1 MRFRS
6 VRALAVCALFAA
18 FVAVVSAAISIPT
31 DAPYIQTFD
40 TIGTTATAAL
50 PADFRLD
57 RPSTVRTVGTF
68 AAALSNTTQAG
79 GTNLSTIATNGA
91 YNFGATADSG
101 DRAIGFLSSGSATQ
115 SGNLYVQ
122 LANNTGTALS
132 GLQVSYNVEKYR
144 NGINPAGFRIQLY
157 TSTDGATWAAAGPAF
172 TTAFP
177 ADTGTNSGF
186 ASAPG
191 ATVNVNGPLTA
202 AIPAGGAFYLAW
214 NYSVASG
221 STTTNAQA
229 LAIDDISIKGIVDD
243 TPPPDTAPLVSS
255 VTPADGSTGVA
266 VDTNLVV
273 NFSET
278 VNAGAGAF
286 ALSCGGVPQDLTQSA
301 SPSDSFTLD
310 PVSNL
315 PNGET
320 CTLTVTGASVSDTD
334 GTPDQMAS
342 NVVVSFTTVAGPTSS
357 TSVIVISQVYG
368 GGGNASATYR
378 NDFVELYN
386 RGAATVNITGWS
398 VQYASATGT
407 SWANKQMLAGTI
419 APGQYYLISLAS
431 GGAVGA
437 FLPEPNV
444 DGGINMSATAGKVAL
459 VENGDEL
466 SGACP
471 LPNAHV
477 MDFVGYG
484 STATCREGATNAPA
498 GSNTTALLRRDGGLI
513 DTDTNGADFVAGTP
527 LPRRTAPFVE
537 VGPTVVFTDPG
548 TNGVNAPRDATIEI
562 SFSEPVDVI
571 GAWFGISCA
580 VSGTHTS
587 ATFASTT
594 LTRYITPN
602 DNFTAGEQCTVTIF
616 KDQVTDQDL
625 DDAGANTNTLPAN
638 YVWSFTVADG
648 AAPPFPPSV
657 HLTMGK
663 PSDAIASPDS
673 PSDFLMEK
681 PEFALSY
688 NRDLGRPN
696 WVSWHLSQE
705 WIGTL
710 ARVDTFRPDPGVP
723 PDWYRVQSFD
733 FSGSGFDRGHMV
745 PNADRD
751 PETSIPINQAT
762 FLMSNMIAQAP
773 GNNQGP
779 WALLENYLRTLL
791 PANEIYI
798 VAGGT
803 GTGGTGSSGVVT
815 TTLAGGRVTVPAQT
829 WKVALVIPAGGG
841 DDISRVTCSARTL
854 AVIMPNDHGIRFTT
868 TDPPQPRPWEDFLT
882 SVDAVETL
890 TGYDFFSN
898 LPAAVQRCLEA
909 GINGVNPPN
918 VPVFS
923 ALASPTIE
931 GGTATV
937 AISGVLSVAGLAPS
951 GTVAV
956 SLAGVTVNA
965 PIGADGGFTATLP
978 ASTLSAANSPYAIGF
993 SYAGD
998 ANFTAATGSSSLTVI
1013 DTTGPTI
1020 GGVTTTPDELGAPN
1034 HKMVDVRVEYSV
1046 SDFSAAASCT
1056 LTVGSNE
1063 PVNGIGDGNTS
1074 VDWRVVDAHHVQLRA
1089 ERAGGGSGRVY
1100 TVTVRCTDAFGNAST
1115 GIGTVRVSK

>member
-6 VRALAVCALFAA
+6 VRALAVCALVCVLTLVPRADTAVQSLPFSQDWSNTTLIVTDDNWGAVPGIVGYRGDGMTGGTGVNPQTVLAEAGPAGAVLDVNPNQGNPNTFATGGVA
-18 FVAVVSAAISIPT
+18 EFHLTDPVVALNGSGTARAPHLVISINTIGLSNVHVAYNLRDLDGSADNSVQPVALQFRVGDSGSYTNVPAGFVADASSGPSQATLVTPVSVDLPAATANQPVVQIRIITTDAVGNDEWIGVDDVLVTGSTTPGDAAPAVVSI
-31 DAPYIQTFD
+31 
-40 TIGTTATAAL
+40 
-50 PADFRLD
+50 
-57 RPSTVRTVGTF
+57 
-68 AAALSNTTQAG
+68 
-79 GTNLSTIATNGA
+79 
-91 YNFGATADSG
+91 
-101 DRAIGFLSSGSATQ
+101 
-115 SGNLYVQ
+115 
-122 LANNTGTALS
+122 
-132 GLQVSYNVEKYR
+132 
-144 NGINPAGFRIQLY
+144 
-157 TSTDGATWAAAGPAF
+157 
-172 TTAFP
+172 
-177 ADTGTNSGF
+177 
-186 ASAPG
+186 
-191 ATVNVNGPLTA
+191 
-202 AIPAGGAFYLAW
+202 
-214 NYSVASG
+214 
-221 STTTNAQA
+221 
-229 LAIDDISIKGIVDD
+229 
-243 TPPPDTAPLVSS
+243 
-255 VTPADGSTGVA
+255 TPADGATAVA
-266 VDTNLVV
+266 VDSTIAVSFTEAV
-273 NFSET
+273 T
-278 VNAGAGAF
+278 AQPGAF
-286 ALSCGGVPQDLTQSA
+286 ALACAGTPQTFTQSP
-301 SPSDSFTLD
+301 SPSDTFTLT
-310 PVSNL
+310 PSSPLPHQATCVVTVS
-315 PNGET
+315 
-320 CTLTVTGASVSDTD
+320 ASAIADVDTD
-334 GTPDQMAS
+334 DPPDVMAADRS
-342 NVVVSFTTVAGPTSS
+342 ISFTTVAAPPDDSD
-357 TSVIVISQVYG
+357 SVIVISQVYG
-368 GGGNASATYR
+368 GGGNTGATYR

-386 RGAATVNITGWS
+386 RGAATIDITGWS

-407 SWANKQMLAGTI
+407 SWTNKQMLAGTI
-419 APGQYYLISLAS
+419 APGQYYLIALAS

-437 FLPEPNV
+437 FLPEPNS

-459 VENGDEL
+459 VDNGDEL
-466 SGACP
+466 AGACP
-471 LPNAHV
+471 LPNTHV

-484 STATCREGATNAPA
+484 STASCREGGTNAPG
-498 GSNTTALLRRDGGLI
+498 GSNTTAIIRKDGGVI

-537 VGPTVVFTDPG
+537 VGPSVVFTDPG

-571 GAWFGISCA
+571 GAWFAINCA

-638 YVWSFTVADG
+638 HVWSFTVADG

-657 HLTMGK
+657 HLAMGK
-663 PSDAIASPDS
+663 PSNATASVDAPT
-673 PSDFLMEK
+673 DFLMEK
-681 PEFALSY
+681 PEYALSY

-710 ARVDTFRPDPGVP
+710 ARVDTFRPDPGIP

-762 FLMSNMIAQAP
+762 FLMSNMLAQAP
-773 GNNQGP
+773 DNNQGP
-779 WALLENYLRTLL
+779 WASLENYLRTLL
-791 PANEIYI
+791 PANELYI

-803 GTGGTGSSGVVT
+803 GVGGTGSTGVFT
-815 TTLAGGRVTVPAQT
+815 TTLAGGQVTVPAAT

-841 DDISRVTCSARTL
+841 DDVSRATCTSRTL
-854 AVIMPNDHGIRFTT
+854 AVLMPNSNSAGFRNA
-868 TDPPQPRPWEDFLT
+868 PWENYLT
-882 SVDAVETL
+882 TVDAIETL
-890 TGYDFFSN
+890 TGYDFFSS

-931 GGTATV
+931 AGTATV
-937 AISGVLSVAGLAPS
+937 AISGILSVAGLAPS

-956 SLAGVTVNA
+956 TLAGVTVNA

-978 ASTLSAANSPYAIGF
+978 ANTLSTANSPYAIGF

-998 ANFTAATGSSSLTVI
+998 ANFTAASGSSSLTVI
-1013 DTTGPTI
+1013 DTTGPAI
-1020 GGVTTTPDELGAPN
+1020 GSVTTTPDELGAPN

-1046 SDFSAAASCT
+1046 TDFSGQPSCT
-1056 LTVGSNE
+1056 LSVASNE
-1063 PVNGIGDGNTS
+1063 PIDGTGDGHTS
-1074 VDWRVVDAHHVQLRA
+1074 EDWRVVDANRVQVRA
-1089 ERAGGGSGRVY
+1089 ERAGGGHGRVY
-1100 TVTVRCTDAFGNAST
+1100 TITIRCADASGNVST
-1115 GIGTVRVSK
+1115 GVGTVRVSK